1 MALEACCG
9 PAAALLHGGP
19 ADPAALGEDAY
30 ALPCGSA
37 RDVGLD
43 QGAPVVSRGPLPAH
57 AAALGDEPQMP
68 VTPHRRGSGRVA
80 RHRAR
85 ARRDDD
91 VVIEA
96 AHSYVL
102 CGWLPHCKCDLT
114 SWRVGRVQSSVR
126 PVGAA
131 VEGLLALMGSA
142 NRVRFCLSGHDAS
155 DKTRVVPV
163 PGLTGF
169 AITSRRSP
177 QPPEAEFRGLPP
189 PMLPASARGTSGRSH
204 RGS

>member
-96 AHSYVL
+96 AHSYV
-102 CGWLPHCKCDLT
+102 
-114 SWRVGRVQSSVR
+114 RFRERRR
-126 PVGAA
+126 PVGGDGNGEGFRTPAIQA
-131 VEGLLALMGSA
+131 VVWHGAG
-142 NRVRFCLSGHDAS
+142 VR
-155 DKTRVVPV
+155 K
-163 PGLTGF
+163 
-169 AITSRRSP
+169 
-177 QPPEAEFRGLPP
+177 P
-189 PMLPASARGTSGRSH
+189 PMHEPAGARVMLWGFEGSGAPKGMAGRARSAAGWQRRTEGTVCERAIEPQ
-204 RGS
+204 